1 MKTLALLTAALAA
14 TPASAGIYSCRSDAG
29 AELAVQFETAPGIRL
44 AIHDGR
50 KLTLLC
56 GRGAQ
61 LARCG
66 WLADGFG
73 YQGRLG
79 TVRFNAESRTLGP
92 ARFRLQPPGATA
104 WTDYACRAADARVAR
119 RFRE

>member
-14 TPASAGIYSCRSDAG
+14 TPASAEIYTCRSDKG
-29 AELAVQFETAPGIRL
+29 AELAVQFETRPSIRL

-66 WLADGFG
+66 WLSDSFG

-79 TVRFNAESRTLGP
+79 TVRFNAESQVLGP
-92 ARFRLQPPGATA
+92 ARFRLQQPGQTA
-104 WTDYACRAADARVAR
+104 WTSYACRAADARMAR
-119 RFRE
+119 RFRG